1 MKLWKRMLIGALVLC
16 LCAGLL
22 SGCRR
27 RAGSDNGKLK
37 VVVTV
42 FPIYDW
48 VRNLL
53 GDRAE
58 DVELTLLEQS
68 GADLHN
74 FQPTVRDIYTITSC
88 DLFICVG
95 GESDN
100 WVDDALAKAD
110 RKDLRAV
117 KLLDELGSA
126 AREEEDPEGAEESHG
141 HEHEDEGPEYDEHI
155 WLSVRN
161 AALLCPILAEAL
173 AEKDPEHADVYRS
186 CCGAYVDRLNGLD
199 AAYAEAVEAA
209 PGKTVLFA
217 DRYPFLYLIKD
228 YGLTAYAAFSG
239 CSAESEASFQMISSL
254 VRRVDELNLRHIL
267 VLEGSDRRLATTIV
281 SESRGKDAEIL
292 EIDSMQSVTMAQ
304 IRAGATYLDIMQ
316 RNLEVLRKAL
326 SD

>member
-1 MKLWKRMLIGALVLC
+1 MKLWKRILCAAMALC

-27 RAGSDNGKLK
+27 RAGSDDGKLK

-58 DVELTLLEQS
+58 DVELILLEQS

-74 FQPTVRDIYTITSC
+74 FQPTVQDIYKITKC

-95 GESDN
+95 GESDK
-100 WVDDALAKAD
+100 WVDDTLAQSD
-110 RKDLRAV
+110 RKDLRAIR
-117 KLLDELGSA
+117 LLDELGSA
-126 AREEEDPEGAEESHG
+126 AREEEAPEGAEEAHE

-173 AEKDPEHADVYRS
+173 AEKDPEHADFYRS
-186 CCGAYVDRLNGLD
+186 RCDEYVKQLKELD

-239 CSAESEASFQMISSL
+239 CSAESEASFEMISSL
-254 VRRVDELNLRHIL
+254 VRRVDELNLKHIL
-267 VLEGSDRRLATTIV
+267 VLESSDRRLAKTIV
-281 SESRGKDAEIL
+281 SESRSKDAEIL

>member
-1 MKLWKRMLIGALVLC
+1 MKLWKRILIVALVLC
-16 LCAGLL
+16 LCAGPL

-27 RAGSDNGKLK
+27 KAGSDDGKLK
-37 VVVTV
+37 VVVTI

-53 GDRAE
+53 GDRAD

-74 FQPTVRDIYTITSC
+74 FQPTIQDIYTITSC

-95 GESDN
+95 GESDQ
-100 WVDDALAKAD
+100 WVDDALAQAD

-117 KLLDELGSA
+117 KLLGELGSA
-126 AREEEDPEGAEESHG
+126 AREEEDPEGSEEGNGHG
-141 HEHEDEGPEYDEHI
+141 DTEYDEHI

-161 AALLCPILAEAL
+161 AALLCPILADAL
-173 AEKDPEHADVYRS
+173 AEADPAHADVYRG
-186 CCGAYVDRLNGLD
+186 CCDEYVSRLNELD
-199 AAYAEAVEAA
+199 GAYAEAVEAA
-209 PGKTVLFA
+209 PGKNLLFA

-239 CSAESEASFQMISSL
+239 CSAESEASFEMISSL

-267 VLEGSDRRLATTIV
+267 VLEGSDRRLASTIV
-281 SESRGKDAEIL
+281 SESRAKDAEIL

-304 IRAGATYLDIMQ
+304 IRAGASYLDIMQ